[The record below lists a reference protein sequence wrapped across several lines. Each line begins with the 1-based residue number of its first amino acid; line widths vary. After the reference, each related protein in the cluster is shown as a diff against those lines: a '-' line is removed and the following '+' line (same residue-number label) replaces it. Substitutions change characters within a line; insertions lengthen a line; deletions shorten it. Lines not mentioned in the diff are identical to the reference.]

1 MAGGVSD
8 IPEGLLALGVAL
20 YSGGRAWALLR
31 RHEHAAVA
39 LEAACRQWTRAKTVT
54 PVRTADMTHT
64 LMSMSRWSC
73 TPGPPLPPP
82 AGTLAAAAAEEEEEG
97 ASTSADTT
105 AGRNGESTATDV
117 SRHLFCCRGIDMLY
131 RESIFF
137 NTLTERQLTMSRV
150 SSTSA
155 NWTPLSSSG

>member
-1 MAGGVSD
+1 MAGGVCD
-8 IPEGLLALGVAL
+8 IPEGLLALGVAQ

-73 TPGPPLPPP
+73 TPGPPPPP
-82 AGTLAAAAAEEEEEG
+82 PAAGTLAAAAAEEEEEG

-105 AGRNGESTATDV
+105 TGRDGESAATDV
-117 SRHLFCCRGIDMLY
+117 SRHLFCCQGIDMFY
-131 RESIFF
+131 RVVCIF
-137 NTLTERQLTMSRV
+137 LIR
-150 SSTSA
+150 
-155 NWTPLSSSG
+155 